1 MSSDDTPTRDVGP
14 LAVLCVVCL
23 SHNRAGAAVIICHPW
38 TSIKE
43 QSPANYVQVLTDAGF
58 TCLTYDSAYQ
68 GESEGLPRGLED
80 CAQRVEDIKS
90 TVTYLT
96 GRKDV
101 DSNKIGVLDICALA
115 GYASFATRPTCA
127 SKSLCNICRRLRGH
141 HEVTAKDRDSDG
153 TAEKVPIVFMFP
165 DKPDAA
171 GSKLVEYF
179 EKEL

>member
-1 MSSDDTPTRDVGP
+1 MSDKEGFHPTG
-14 LAVLCVVCL
+14 VVCL

-101 DSNKIGVLDICALA
+101 DSNKIGVLDISCATSAAVYA
-115 GYASFATRPTCA
+115 GTM
-127 SKSLCNICRRLRGH
+127 L
-141 HEVTAKDRDSDG
+141 EVTAKDRDSDG